1 MLWSISGFVAL
12 SSILMAAMALIELQ
26 TLQTRA
32 PPPPPS
38 WSTSPGSAVS
48 RSAPSPRPRK
58 QSKYKKSI
66 EIIPDLYILYIYIC
80 IVIIWSI
87 SDLGFMWLKNSQ
99 SIVLNGFQWYV
110 SCDDSQL
117 GHSTRQTNG
126 VDKEKQ
132 FSNVFN
138 VCMSAHGMVLE
149 ASVERAKTANLKTA
163 FPRLAPAASPW
174 PVPTHALSKIIEE
187 WGRVNESKVSVAHKM
202 RNLDNSTK
210 VVQQYN
216 IRLR

>member
-1 MLWSISGFVAL
+1 
-12 SSILMAAMALIELQ
+12 MALWHCHLFSWQPWHSLNFRLSKPERLR
-26 TLQTRA
+26 LRRRDRLRRDRLCRDRLRLRDLGNNPSTRNL
-32 PPPPPS
+32 
-38 WSTSPGSAVS
+38 S
-48 RSAPSPRPRK
+48 RSF
-58 QSKYKKSI
+58 QTYI
-66 EIIPDLYILYIYIC
+66 YIIYIYIC

-174 PVPTHALSKIIEE
+174 PVPTHALSNIIEE